1 MIATALW
8 LFALQG
14 VIGGFDTLY
23 YHEWRARLPAR
34 SSIAAPELR
43 LHAAR
48 DFLYAVL
55 FATLPWVAWEGLWA
69 AVLVAILIAEIILT
83 VADFVTEKAVR
94 RSLGDVYAGERVTH
108 AVMGI
113 VYGAMIAMLLPV
125 LATWW
130 RQPTALRLA
139 PADVPAALR
148 WALVVMAVGVFVS
161 GVRDLYAAARLPH
174 AEWPWSADRAM

>member
-1 MIATALW
+1 MATALW
-8 LFALQG
+8 LLAIQG
-14 VIGGFDTLY
+14 VIGAFDTLY

-34 SSIAAPELR
+34 PEITRAELR

-48 DFLYAVL
+48 DFLYAAI
-55 FATLPWVAWEGLWA
+55 FGTLPWLAWQGLWA
-69 AVLVAILIAEIILT
+69 AALAAILAVEIVLT
-83 VADFVTEKAVR
+83 MADFVIEIDVR

-113 VYGAMIAMLLPV
+113 LYGAALAMLLPA

-139 PADVPAALR
+139 PADVPEPLR
-148 WALVVMAVGVFVS
+148 WLLLVMATGVFVS
-161 GVRDLYAAARLPH
+161 GARDLYSAAGLPH
-174 AEWPWSADRAM
+174 GAWPWATRRPA